1 MTDRKPPGVSFET
14 WVDRQIREA
23 AERGEFDDLPGAGQ
37 PLKGLDKPYDEMWWV
52 RDKME
57 RESLSCLPPTLTLR
71 KEAEDAL
78 AAARGARSEREVRR
92 IVADINDKIREALKN
107 PPPGPPLGL
116 SPFDAEKVVGNWRAD
131 LRERVRKRNAS

>member
-23 AERGEFDDLPGAGQ
+23 AERGEFDDLPGAGK
-37 PLKGLDKPYDEMWWV
+37 PLKGLNKPYDEMWWV

-57 RESLSCLPPTLTLR
+57 RESLSCLPPTLALR

-78 AAARGARSEREVRR
+78 AAARGARSEREARR
-92 IVADINDKIREALKN
+92 IVADLNDRIREALKN

-116 SPFDAEKVVGNWRAD
+116 TPYDPEEVVEAWRTA
-131 LRERVRKRNAS
+131 VRARMRQRQDP